1 MTTEV
6 KNETGDMDEIEK
18 ALAKLHV
25 HSEDT
30 TQISQAITILADA
43 SKHDL
48 AARKQLADPKI
59 LKTLVEVVE
68 SSINDSLETTDLALR
83 CIGNSSID
91 NDDAREVLTNIG
103 FSWAI
108 RCLRP
113 SNSNDLK
120 TPLLAAKVLYN
131 ICCDYEAAQRQ
142 CFREHA
148 HYELVDLCYFNSVVE
163 GDETSL
169 LIELLFWICGHK
181 TADSTSTDP
190 LPEHIL
196 SELVSLPGL
205 YLNTLDTDGYAM
217 LLETC
222 LLFLP
227 DEQTQ
232 RNVIMGEQASHVLKM
247 LQQNEVKITQ
257 AAGNEE
263 DERLLVPFS
272 NSLIWCLSDMAAMLE
287 FLQVYDLNTE
297 FIRQEVIEAIWIARS
312 GLPARTL
319 TAACQILGNMLWTM
333 RDPEDFVWLIESR
346 GLHSAVLGIVTAF
359 QDIELLNAAAGLL
372 IQFTR
377 APGVRQVIGKNE
389 KAPIVLAL
397 LCTHQTPQLK
407 QVGIK
412 LLRALGRDC
421 PANQERFA
429 NLAREVMESSS
440 GDDANMIEA
449 ST

>member
-1 MTTEV
+1 MAAEID
-6 KNETGDMDEIEK
+6 NGIRDMDEIEK
-18 ALAKLHV
+18 ALEKLHV

-30 TQISQAITILADA
+30 AQVNQAITILAVA

-48 AARKQLADPKI
+48 ATRKQLADPKV
-59 LKTLVEVVE
+59 LRTLVEVVE

-83 CIGNSSID
+83 CIGNASID
-91 NDDAREVLTNIG
+91 NDDAREILTNIG

-131 ICCDYEAAQRQ
+131 ICCDCEAAQRQ
-142 CFREHA
+142 CFDEHA
-148 HYELVDLCYFNSVVE
+148 HYELIDLCYFNSVAE

-181 TADSTSTDP
+181 TPDSTTTNP
-190 LPEHIL
+190 LPENIL
-196 SELVSLPGL
+196 SELMSLPGL
-205 YLNTLDTDGYAM
+205 YQDSLDTDQFAM

-222 LLFLP
+222 LLFLR
-227 DEQTQ
+227 DAETQ
-232 RNVIMGEQASHVLKM
+232 RNVIVGKQANQVLKM
-247 LQQNEVKITQ
+247 LQQNELRIIQ

-263 DERLLVPFS
+263 DEQLLVPLS
-272 NSLIWCLSDMAAMLE
+272 NSLIWCLSDMAAMPE
-287 FLQVYDLNTE
+287 FSQVYDLNTE
-297 FIRQEVIEAIWIARS
+297 WIRQEVIEAIWIARS
-312 GLPARTL
+312 GIPARTL
-319 TAACQILGNMLWTM
+319 TAACQILGNVLWSM
-333 RDPEDFVWLIESR
+333 RDPGGFVWLVEDR
-346 GLHSAVLGIVTAF
+346 CLHSAVLGIITSF

-372 IQFTR
+372 IQLSR
-377 APGVRQVIGKNE
+377 PPSVREVIGRNE

-397 LCTHQTPQLK
+397 LCTHETPQLK

-429 NLAREVMESSS
+429 NLAREVMQSSPAE
-440 GDDANMIEA
+440 DTNMIEA
-449 ST
+449 PP